1 MQERRFYI
9 LWSTVVDETHLM
21 ASGRVTDWSGHPC
34 PACNRFIEEQHD
46 AYHAVIDHLGRRGFV
61 DVLHVADIWLVL
73 RQDLV
78 DLWRAHGLTGFSA
91 TPVHVT
97 GWSKRTKKPFPTE
110 VPEYYWV
117 QATSFVRLLEPPL
130 AESPC
135 PVCHRA
141 EYAFPKDLA
150 PLPHGTAI
158 DEASWDGSDFF
169 GVFGYSLLICTRE
182 VAELTL
188 RAGYNKHLAFM
199 RLEEFATREI
209 YDSARWT
216 HEEYANYY
224 ESFYK
229 RRVEDL

>member
-1 MQERRFYI
+1 MQSRRFYH
-9 LWSTVVDETHLM
+9 LTCPPWDFERAVASGKVVDR
-21 ASGRVTDWSGHPC
+21 SVRRC
-34 PACNRFIEEQHD
+34 PACNWLIQEQHD
-46 AYHAVIDHLGRRGFV
+46 AYHAVIDHLGRGFAE
-61 DVLHVADIWLVL
+61 VLPVASLWLVL

-78 DLWRAHGLTGFSA
+78 ALWRAHDLTGFSA
-91 TPVHVT
+91 MPVHVT

-117 QATSFVRLLEPPL
+117 QASSFVRLLEPPL

-169 GVFGYSLLICTRE
+169 GLFGYSFLFCTRE

-188 RAGYNKHLAFM
+188 GAGFKKYVGFT
-199 RLEEFATREI
+199 RLEEYGTISR

-216 HEEYANYY
+216 REEYIDYQD
-224 ESFYK
+224 SFYK
-229 RRVEDL
+229 QRVEDL